1 MGHGVWVHTGN
12 IISASKFQIY
22 LLVLYLN
29 YKVRDDSTDENAQLN
44 VWTLDGDRSLKY
56 LMKFALNEQH
66 FEDTTIVLVAS
77 LKHPWKIMES
87 LEFWSARLQ
96 DHIDSLNLGMEQT
109 QNLRDKCV
117 DRIIDYTLLDGEYCM

>member
-1 MGHGVWVHTGN
+1 M
-12 IISASKFQIY
+12 
-22 LLVLYLN
+22 
-29 YKVRDDSTDENAQLN
+29 RDDSTDENAQLN

-77 LKHPWKIMES
+77 LKNPWKIMES

-117 DRIIDYTLLDGEYCM
+117 DRIIDYTLLDGKYSM